1 MVRQTSI
8 EAYNEIRESG
18 VLGKLQWQ
26 VYQALYEHG
35 PMTERELYERFF
47 TAYQRP
53 SITPRLSEL
62 QAMRRIRAVE
72 VREDHITGRHCISWD
87 VTDEFGVPLPVKE
100 TKDQI
105 IARQALRIAE
115 LEAQVATLSKRGQMS
130 LL

>member
-8 EAYNEIRESG
+8 DVYNEIRESG

-47 TAYQRP
+47 TGYQRP

-62 QAMRRIRAVE
+62 NAMRVIGPVE
-72 VREDHITGRHCISWD
+72 VREDHITGRRCISWD
-87 VTDEFGVPLPVKE
+87 VTDQNAIPLPDKE
-100 TKDQI
+100 TKDKV

-115 LEAQVATLSKRGQMS
+115 LEVQVATLSKRGQMS